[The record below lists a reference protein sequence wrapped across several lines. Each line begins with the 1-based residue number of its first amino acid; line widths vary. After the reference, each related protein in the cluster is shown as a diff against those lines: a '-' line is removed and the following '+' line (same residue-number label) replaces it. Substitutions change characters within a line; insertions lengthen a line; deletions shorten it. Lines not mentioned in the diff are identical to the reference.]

1 MQIQKVTNAHL
12 VNMAWYSVQ
21 WGKTE
26 TGQATFPFFPS
37 AAAQLVAVPPWLAL
51 YRPHLTPNQ
60 REKSLNFLN
69 MLILHPLYQKL
80 KYVVHTNKCFT
91 QLIKWELA
99 IKSFTDVTDLT
110 VIINITKKQ
119 VLRYIFSGFSLSR

>member
-21 WGKTE
+21 CGKTE

-60 REKSLNFLN
+60 RTTQFLEYAYFTPTVPKVK
-69 MLILHPLYQKL
+69 ICCTY
-80 KYVVHTNKCFT
+80 TNKYFT
-91 QLIKWELA
+91 QLIKWMSA

-119 VLRYIFSGFSLSR
+119 VLRYIFSGFTLNW